1 MKRALLIALAAG
13 MIPVASAQLIEP
25 GPKRRPH
32 TQDST
37 GGYEASPEEKK
48 FEAKKPITTE
58 SGFGSTKADSLLG
71 VKGKLVSWF
80 GIVRELP
87 GKDGGTY
94 LIEHKYFDGLNDDH
108 IQLASLYGAGDFHV
122 EAKDPRG
129 EIKRLAL
136 VRVIGTVTEEKDKV
150 PTVKADYIR
159 VWKMGDYTFMDYG
172 VDASNEKW
180 KKLRKEMELIYD
192 PDPDAAYYEK
202 LLGK

>member
-1 MKRALLIALAAG
+1 MALSCACH
-13 MIPVASAQLIEP
+13 AQTIEQ
-25 GPKRRPH
+25 GPARRPH

-37 GGYEASPEEKK
+37 GAYQASPEEKK
-48 FEAKKPITTE
+48 FDEKKPATTQ
-58 SGFGSTKADSLLG
+58 SGFGSKEADKLTG
-71 VKGKLVSWF
+71 FKGKLVAWF

-94 LIEHKYFDGLNDDH
+94 LIEHKYFDGLNDHH
-108 IQLASLYGAGDFHV
+108 IQLASLYGAGDFRV
-122 EAKDPRG
+122 EAKDPKS

-136 VRVIGTVTEEKDKV
+136 VRIIGTVTGEKDGV
-150 PTVKADYIR
+150 PTIKAEYIR

-180 KKLRKEMELIYD
+180 KKLRKEVEMIYD
-192 PDPDAAYYEK
+192 SDPDAAYYEK